1 MRKLEQEAAHEL
13 RMNDIASVEFE
24 AASPLFFDPYTR
36 NRATGSFI
44 LIDPLSNATVGAAM
58 IQRDLAA
65 IAEPLSEGV
74 TGRDL
79 RQTPLTVE
87 DRYAR
92 HGHEHALILVQDRP
106 RLGAY
111 VERALFGQ
119 GFEVL
124 HVSAADLP
132 DGHLRSVLKLAR
144 SAGLVVIL
152 SWESLLQPRIPW
164 ETLAAEEGFEAVFDL
179 AKQSLPE
186 DDAEAVAAVLS
197 LVGPLR
203 TSNP

>member
-1 MRKLEQEAAHEL
+1 
-13 RMNDIASVEFE
+13 
-24 AASPLFFDPYTR
+24 
-36 NRATGSFI
+36 
-44 LIDPLSNATVGAAM
+44 
-58 IQRDLAA
+58 
-65 IAEPLSEGV
+65 
-74 TGRDL
+74 
-79 RQTPLTVE
+79 
-87 DRYAR
+87 
-92 HGHEHALILVQDRP
+92 
-106 RLGAY
+106 
-111 VERALFGQ
+111 VERALFAQ

-152 SWESLLQPRIPW
+152 SWESLLQPRISW

-179 AKQSLPE
+179 AKQRLPY
-186 DDAEAVAAVLS
+186 DDAEAVAAVIS